1 MEINTKNL
9 KTGHPTINGIP
20 VFPGMT
26 VHDLSNILKD
36 KMYHH
41 DNYEKYM
48 NHFVCTLQEND
59 IPVDM
64 FISVE
69 EEKIERISLK
79 YICQLNYDNCRS
91 FISSWIKERDLN
103 WYGENI
109 YSTRFGGVEISMYNS
124 FGEIKLNMEV
134 ELNYNKLRQRIF
146 PKFIEDKTRSI
157 SFSKNGITYK
167 VQRLLQTEEDD
178 FHVINTLSETPVTLE
193 YDKKWSKNNR
203 LEKIYFA
210 IAREREN
217 KKEEVIGVVDFTYMA
232 VLNAYKEDDL
242 FFTLDNLSE
251 STSII
256 ASFLENDEITLD
268 EFSPYILEYKGI
280 TDELPYNKNLKDFLE
295 NDENMSEIMK
305 AAIALTSKY
314 VNIPRKNITVVSV
327 CRNMLNFLP
336 YSAFC
341 CNVYV
346 NFGKYNDIKQL
357 IKK

>member
-9 KTGHPTINGIP
+9 KTGHPTINGTPI
-20 VFPGMT
+20 FPGMT
-26 VHDLSNILKD
+26 LHDLSNILKD

-41 DNYEKYM
+41 ENYSEHINYLI
-48 NHFVCTLQEND
+48 CTLQEND
-59 IPVDM
+59 IPVEM
-64 FISVE
+64 FIFVE
-69 EEKIERISLK
+69 NEKIKNISLK

-91 FISSWIKERDLN
+91 FISSWVKERDLN

-109 YSTRFGGVEISMYNS
+109 YYTRFGGIEISPYKS
-124 FGEIKLNMEV
+124 FGEIKLDMKV
-134 ELNYNKLRQRIF
+134 YLNYNKLRQRIF
-146 PKFIEDKTRSI
+146 PKLIEDKTRSI

-167 VQRLLQTEEDD
+167 VQRLLQNEEYD
-178 FHVINTLSETPVTLE
+178 FHVINTLSETPVTLD

-217 KKEEVIGVVDFTYMA
+217 KKEEVIGVVNFTYMA
-232 VLNAYKEDDL
+232 ILNAYKEDEL

-256 ASFLENDEITLD
+256 ASFIENNEIDLVDCD
-268 EFSPYILEYKGI
+268 EFSPYILEYRGI
-280 TDELPYNKNLKDFLE
+280 KDELPHNKNLKDFLE

-327 CRNMLNFLP
+327 CTKMENFLP

-341 CNVYV
+341 RDVNI
-346 NFGKYNDIKQL
+346 NFGKYNDIK
-357 IKK
+357 